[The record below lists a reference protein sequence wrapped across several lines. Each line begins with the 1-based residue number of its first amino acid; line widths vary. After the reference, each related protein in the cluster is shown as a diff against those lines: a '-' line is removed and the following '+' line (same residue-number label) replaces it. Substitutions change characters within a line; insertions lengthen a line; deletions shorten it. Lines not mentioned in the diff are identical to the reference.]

1 MEAGHTTWVLVSAAL
16 VMFMTPGLAFFY
28 GGMVRSKNVLAM
40 LMQNFIALGVVSTLW
55 GLFTFSLAFGP
66 DLGGLIGDLSFSGMR
81 GVFEAKALPGYVGD
95 LALSIPAPAF
105 FAYQMMFA
113 VITPALISGAL
124 ADRIKF
130 SAYVAFIT
138 LWSVFCYA
146 PVAHWVFSP
155 NGWLFKRGALDFAGG
170 TVVHIN
176 AGIAALVA
184 ALVIGRR
191 KNWPREAM
199 PPHNL
204 PLTLLGTGILW
215 FGWIGFNAG
224 SALAAGAL
232 AAQALINTH
241 MAAALGMIG
250 WVVGEKLRRGH
261 ATTLGA
267 ASGAV
272 AGLVAITPCA
282 GYVTGGSAMIVG
294 LAAGIVCFY
303 AVDLKFRFG
312 FDDALDVVG
321 VHLVGG
327 ILGSLLVGIF
337 ASKAINS
344 AGADGLLNGG
354 GLKLLGEQALA
365 VVVVIGFTG
374 ALSFVLVKVLD
385 KVMGLRVDEEAEYT
399 GLDRTQHAEAAYAM
413 ADFGGMARPEGS
425 HAPSRP
431 PAQSQ
436 TSRAPV

>member
-1 MEAGHTTWVLVSAAL
+1 MESGHTTWVLVSAAL

-40 LMQNFIALGVVSTLW
+40 LMQNFIALGVVSALW

-66 DLGGLIGDLSFSGMR
+66 DLGGLLGDLTFFGMR
-81 GVFEAKALPGYVGD
+81 GLFETKALPGYTGD
-95 LALSIPAPAF
+95 LALSVPAPAF

-124 ADRIKF
+124 ADRMKF

-138 LWSVFCYA
+138 LWSIVCYS

-184 ALVIGRR
+184 ALVIGKRR
-191 KNWPREAM
+191 NWPREAM
-199 PPHNL
+199 PPHSL

-232 AAQALINTH
+232 ASQALINTH
-241 MAAALGMIG
+241 MAAATGMLG
-250 WVVGEKLRRGH
+250 WVFGEKVRRGH

-282 GYVTGGSAMIVG
+282 GYVSGGAAMAVG
-294 LAAGIVCFY
+294 VIAGVVCFF

-327 ILGSLLVGIF
+327 ILGSLMVGLF
-337 ASKAINS
+337 ATKSINP
-344 AGADGLLNGG
+344 AGADGLLYGG
-354 GLKLLGEQALA
+354 GIKLLIEQVLA
-365 VVVVIGFTG
+365 VAVVLAFTG
-374 ALSFVLVKVLD
+374 VLSFLIAKVLD
-385 KVMGLRVDEEAEYT
+385 LVMGLRVDEDAEYS

-413 ADFGGMARPEGS
+413 AEFGAMSRPEAMHAPVARPAGHTQPGS
-425 HAPSRP
+425 A
-431 PAQSQ
+431 
-436 TSRAPV
+436 